1 MTDTPA
7 PAIDTA
13 PAPANTMPANT
24 APVDAGPVDPTA
36 IDPAAID
43 PAALEASAATPDAP
57 ASTLDAVIGFLDVGG
72 PVLWLLG
79 ILSVVT
85 LALILAKFFQFSTA
99 RLNGRKGR
107 APLAAIATAT
117 TEAYSATGADRALA
131 ADAGRRLARRI
142 MQPLEGGLATLG
154 MIAMLSPLIGLLG
167 TVLGMI
173 DAFQALET
181 AGSTVDPS
189 LLSAGIWVA
198 LLTTAAGLV
207 VAIPATLGH
216 GWFEGRLSRF
226 ADDAEC
232 TIGDTV
238 AHLAPAKP
246 DLRLAAE

>member
-7 PAIDTA
+7 PAIDTT
-13 PAPANTMPANT
+13 PAPANT
-24 APVDAGPVDPTA
+24 APVDAGPVDPA
-36 IDPAAID
+36 VIDPT
-43 PAALEASAATPDAP
+43 ALEASAATPDAP

-85 LALILAKFFQFSTA
+85 LALILAKFLQFSTA

-167 TVLGMI
+167 TICGDNGVNIANFQLGRNRPGGDAIALLYVDDPVPEHVLDKVRGFPEI
-173 DAFQALET
+173 
-181 AGSTVDPS
+181 
-189 LLSAGIWVA
+189 LSA
-198 LLTTAAGLV
+198 
-207 VAIPATLGH
+207 
-216 GWFEGRLSRF
+216 
-226 ADDAEC
+226 
-232 TIGDTV
+232 
-238 AHLAPAKP
+238 KP
-246 DLRLAAE
+246 LMFDV